1 MYACIVFT
9 VYTNVHTY
17 VRMYYVCAMCVRC
30 IVSVRLTPLQNTASL
45 GVSRVRW
52 LVLDEADRLME
63 MGFSANI
70 HTIVSLLEEKKVLD
84 RRRRNVL
91 LSATLSKG
99 EGGEEVRT
107 VMSVCQLNFLFSCW
121 GSLRV
126 HTTPAVVH

>member
-1 MYACIVFT
+1 MYFCRIRKGLNIIIATPGRLVDHFEVCTCMHVWYLLY
-9 VYTNVHTY
+9 VQMYVHTY
-17 VRMYYVCAMCVRC
+17 VLTMCAQCVSDV
-30 IVSVRLTPLQNTASL
+30 VSMRLPPLQNTASL

-99 EGGEEVRT
+99 EGVGR
-107 VMSVCQLNFLFSCW
+107 SGL
-121 GSLRV
+121 
-126 HTTPAVVH
+126 